1 MTRSLH
7 LAACLLAAAL
17 AACDGWGGC
26 TLNIV
31 PGVVVEVRD
40 GVTGQFLTT
49 TPRGVVRQGTF
60 VDSLEVSGFTDDV
73 PPRVATLAGADERAG
88 IYVVQ
93 IEADGYLPWDT
104 TGVRVTEDDCHVR
117 TVHFTADLNP
127 LP

>member
-1 MTRSLH
+1 MTPPLH
-7 LAACLLAAAL
+7 LAASLLAAAL
-17 AACDGWGGC
+17 AACDDGGC

-40 GVTGQFLTT
+40 GVTSQFLTT
-49 TPRGVVRQGTF
+49 TPRGVARQGTF
-60 VDSLEVSGFTDDV
+60 VDSLEVSEFTDDV
-73 PPRVATLAGADERAG
+73 PPRVATLTGADERAG

-117 TVHFTADLNP
+117 TVRFTADLEP
-127 LP
+127 VP